1 MKFSIKNFFCIA
13 DQIPRKLQIWSYLLK
28 KSLMESFIFCT
39 VNKNDLLKKKFKI
52 NMWAVKF
59 FEKQRFLSTQ
69 PQCCLT
75 FSWIELQMLLS
86 YSLIHLSMIILR
98 HFLYL
103 LYLCPSLDL
112 GVLMSYLCDTGVA
125 YKSVAYKKKT
135 CSNQRRRTI
144 KNTVRSISSEQNS
157 DFHTSKNFLKGFS
170 VSQTKHLRTILSTH
184 NQFSVLE
191 D

>member
-1 MKFSIKNFFCIA
+1 
-13 DQIPRKLQIWSYLLK
+13 
-28 KSLMESFIFCT
+28 
-39 VNKNDLLKKKFKI
+39 
-52 NMWAVKF
+52 MWAVKF

-75 FSWIELQMLLS
+75 FSWIEVQMLLS

-125 YKSVAYKKKT
+125 YKSVASKKK
-135 CSNQRRRTI
+135 RVVI
-144 KNTVRSISSEQNS
+144 KDDVQ
-157 DFHTSKNFLKGFS
+157 
-170 VSQTKHLRTILSTH
+170 
-184 NQFSVLE
+184 
-191 D
+191 